1 MERILIS
8 ACLVGEKVRY
18 DGKSVEIFSTM
29 LERWKQEGRLI
40 PFCPEVAGGLP
51 VPRPPAEIIA
61 GTGQDVLNGS
71 ARIINIEGKDV
82 TNHFLSG
89 ARQAL
94 QIAQQEGIRIAILK
108 SHSPSCGL
116 GGIYDGTFSG
126 KLRRGHGVTAALL
139 KQAGLFVFTE
149 EEIEE
154 AGKALS
160 SQEVSK

>member
-1 MERILIS
+1 MEKILIS

-18 DGKSVEIFSTM
+18 DGKSVEIFSHM
-29 LERWKQEGRLI
+29 LERWKREGRLI
-40 PFCPEVAGGLP
+40 PFCPEVAGELP
-51 VPRPPAEIIA
+51 TPRPPAEIIA
-61 GTGQDVLNGS
+61 GTGQDVLNGN
-71 ARIINIEGKDV
+71 ARIINIKGIEV
-82 TNHFLSG
+82 TANYLSG

-126 KLRRGHGVTAALL
+126 KLSRGDGVTAALL
-139 KQAGLFVFTE
+139 KRAGLFVFTE

-154 AGKALS
+154 AEKALS